1 MTMMIGGAVT
11 EVARADAKK
20 MRKRFGRLG
29 VIGTRRRGPQ
39 PESDAVP
46 SSAIGYRT
54 LSKKLAPSLVSTG
67 GVLAIAGGLGTW
79 IRTSNVKAE
88 GLAEEQVRAV
98 MGYEADWGR
107 VIAGVGAL
115 AAISGVAWLRR
126 GLLFKLAS
134 VVLSL
139 GVIGLAAW
147 RLPTIES
154 TAAQL
159 AIEARTGPIDFVS
172 FHAGLGWG
180 AWLLLVAC
188 VVSFLGV
195 TAGLLRELDVRKG
208 IGG

>member
-1 MTMMIGGAVT
+1 MTMMIGGAAT
-11 EVARADAKK
+11 EVATADAKK

-29 VIGTRRRGPQ
+29 VIGTRRRRSQ
-39 PESDAVP
+39 AESTAVP
-46 SSAIGYRT
+46 SSATGYRT
-54 LSKKLAPSLVSTG
+54 LSKKLAPSLVSIG

-134 VVLSL
+134 VLLSL
-139 GVIGLAAW
+139 GVVALATW
-147 RLPTIES
+147 RLPMLERA
-154 TAAQL
+154 AAQL
-159 AIEARTGPIDFVS
+159 ALEARTGPIDFVT

-180 AWLLLVAC
+180 AWLLIVAGLML
-188 VVSFLGV
+188 FLGV